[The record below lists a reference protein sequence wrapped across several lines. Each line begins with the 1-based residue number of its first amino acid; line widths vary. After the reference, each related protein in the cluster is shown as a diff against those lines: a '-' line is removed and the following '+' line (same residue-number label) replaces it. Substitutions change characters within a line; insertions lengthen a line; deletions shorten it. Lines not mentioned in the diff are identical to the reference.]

1 LPAAGSAGEVT
12 PLSRPSTLFVCVMKP
27 AFVLSFFLIVLG
39 SAFAAEVD
47 AQYWQFLIDD
57 HVIAELRGKT
67 VVLFIEM
74 LDADLYSFR
83 LQ

>member
-1 LPAAGSAGEVT
+1 
-12 PLSRPSTLFVCVMKP
+12 MKP

-39 SAFAAEVD
+39 SAFAAAAEVD

-57 HVIAELRGKT
+57 HVLAELRGKT